1 MATSLFRDLVFH
13 DPKWD
18 FKSYNYD
25 TDLAASYKT
34 GSDILDV
41 PSDGL
46 AAYLAGGGKL
56 LLSHGWSDG
65 LIPAPNTVAYYKAV
79 EAELPEEETA
89 DSLRLFMIP
98 NMGHCGGGDAPT
110 VTDMLSVIDRWVET
124 GKRRRSLP
132 PKVLPSKSLPR
143 GRSALIR
150 SMRDTKGRG
159 MRTMRQALCVR
170 TSRLDG

>member
-1 MATSLFRDLVFH
+1 MATSYFRDLVFH
-13 DPKWD
+13 DPTWD

-25 TDLAASYKT
+25 TDLAASYKA

-65 LIPAPNTVAYYKAV
+65 LIPAPNTVAYYKAI

-89 DSLRLFMIP
+89 DSVSPLHDSRHGSL
-98 NMGHCGGGDAPT
+98 
-110 VTDMLSVIDRWVET
+110 
-124 GKRRRSLP
+124 RRR
-132 PKVLPSKSLPR
+132 R
-143 GRSALIR
+143 CAHRNRHAF
-150 SMRDTKGRG
+150 RD
-159 MRTMRQALCVR
+159 
-170 TSRLDG
+170 